1 MITKEEA
8 RQLIRQAVREVL
20 AERPVPACVSV
31 AEAARM
37 LGLSTRTVTRMNPP
51 RVAGKVPY
59 SWIVETLAS
68 R

>member
-8 RQLIRQAVREVL
+8 KQLIRDAVREVL

-31 AEAARM
+31 AEAAK
-37 LGLSTRTVTRMNPP
+37 LLSLSTRTVTRMNPP

>member
-1 MITKEEA
+1 MLTEQEA
-8 RQLIRQAVREVL
+8 MELIRKAL
-20 AERPVPACVSV
+20 ALHDAQRPVPACVSV
-31 AEAARM
+31 AQAAK
-37 LGLSTRTVTRMNPP
+37 LLSLSTRTVTRMNPP

>member
-8 RQLIRQAVREVL
+8 QQLISDAVRKVL

-31 AEAARM
+31 AEAAK
-37 LGLSTRTVTRMNPP
+37 LLSLSTRTVTRMNPP